1 MHVWSTHHLCVA
13 SCEAHTPL
21 HPTTIMLFNLRFQ
34 RTIAVPFTE
43 NKLAC
48 VLAFLAENMKDMDV
62 RSFIKGSEAV
72 KSRHHYSLIILQQ
85 SSSEIVWK
93 LPSITVISLA
103 NHGLWALIIL
113 LALFSTFPLA
123 FLFTGLAMKEH
134 LLGRPHPFSLA
145 STPTDQSKAI
155 PK

>member
-1 MHVWSTHHLCVA
+1 
-13 SCEAHTPL
+13 
-21 HPTTIMLFNLRFQ
+21 MLFNLRFQ

-85 SSSEIVWK
+85 SSSEIVLKTAFYNSYFLSKSWIMGTDH
-93 LPSITVISLA
+93 SSSTIF
-103 NHGLWALIIL
+103 H
-113 LALFSTFPLA
+113 FSTCISFYWTSYERTFVGAPPPL
-123 FLFTGLAMKEH
+123 LPRVH
-134 LLGRPHPFSLA
+134 SHRSV
-145 STPTDQSKAI
+145 QSN
-155 PK
+155 PKIIKYLNTY